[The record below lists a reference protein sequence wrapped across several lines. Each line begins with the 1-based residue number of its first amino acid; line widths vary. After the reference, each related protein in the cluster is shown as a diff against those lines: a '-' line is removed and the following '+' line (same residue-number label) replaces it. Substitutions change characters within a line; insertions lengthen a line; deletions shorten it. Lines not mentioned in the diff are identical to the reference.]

1 MREYLDGR
9 DVANTVMMLATAF
22 DGTIVVVEGIT
33 DRRLYGKFM
42 DKDSTEVVIAHSKTN
57 VRNSVRDTYTERGF
71 RSVIGIMDADL
82 DRLNGRKRV
91 PPLFLTDT
99 RDSEGMLLNSRAF
112 DDILDE
118 YADPERLEAF
128 TDRYGDVKDA
138 ILSAAYPLGLLM
150 YVSEKNGIGYSFK
163 DLDHELFIDNRTLR
177 CDVRRMVEHVASRS
191 SSSRQMPVKNVMQL
205 MSMEPEYDKW
215 DVCRGHDIMAVMA
228 IGLRYI
234 FGGNNCRSI
243 TGNQLSGSFRLA
255 YDQDDMVSTELYRNT
270 SEWCSRNGLRLWA
283 IRS

>member
-1 MREYLDGR
+1 MREYIDSR

-57 VRNSVRDTYTERGF
+57 VRNAVRDTYSERGLEK
-71 RSVIGIMDADL
+71 VIGIIDADL
-82 DRLNGRKRV
+82 DRLNGRKRN

-112 DDILDE
+112 EDILEE
-118 YADPERLEAF
+118 YADPDRLQSF
-128 TDRYGDVKDA
+128 RDRYGDVKET

-150 YVSEKNGIGYSFK
+150 FVSEKYGIGYSFK
-163 DLDHELFIDNRTLR
+163 DLEHELFIDQKTLR

-191 SSSRQMPVKNVMQL
+191 PSSRQIPVKDVIQF
-205 MSMEPEYDKW
+205 MSLEPEYDKW

-228 IGLRYI
+228 IGLRNI
-234 FGGNNCRSI
+234 FGGNNSRSM

-255 YDQDDMVSTELYRNT
+255 YDQDDIVSTELYRST
-270 SEWCSRNGLRLWA
+270 SEWCSGKGLKLWA
-283 IRS
+283 VRS